1 MRGKCVR
8 SELVITGFGAVGV
21 FGGSCDALCAAVA
34 SGKPY
39 AAPSVRLGDSYLSA
53 EITDFD
59 LRRYRHTAY
68 GHRAPRI
75 SQYAMAAAAQAID
88 EARLEDRRCDR
99 DEVAVVFG
107 TGNGPAEVV
116 TRNLHAI
123 TADGLGAVEPLAFQE
138 SVFNAPGSRISIE
151 YGFRGPL
158 LALPMG
164 WAAGGHAVAA
174 AAELIEAGHAEA
186 ALVVAAD
193 EITPLTHGAV
203 AALGLARGAE
213 AAASHGGRPRIPV
226 YPSEGAAAVVIETR
240 VHAARRD
247 VRPVLELAGWGVRS
261 DTFGVGAKGRGP
273 ASLSKA
279 MQSALARGPG
289 SPKTHVTQIA
299 RVYAGSYCS
308 ADADQA
314 EADALAEVF
323 GEAACP
329 PLLNLRPIIGET
341 KAPAA
346 LFNLIVAAA
355 AIGASQRPADPPGG
369 DCSETQDAVLCN
381 AFWVNGTNTSLL
393 VRRPG

>member
-1 MRGKCVR
+1 MR
-8 SELVITGFGAVGV
+8 SELVITGFGAVGA

-34 SGKPY
+34 SGKPF

-53 EITDFD
+53 EMTDFD
-59 LRRYRHTAY
+59 LRRYRHTAN

-88 EARLEDRRCDR
+88 EARLEDRRCNR

-116 TRNLHAI
+116 ARNLRAI

-213 AAASHGGRPRIPV
+213 AVASRGDRPRISV
-226 YPSEGAAAVVIETR
+226 YPSEGAAAVVLETR
-240 VHAARRD
+240 AHAVRRD
-247 VRPVLELAGWGVRS
+247 ARPMLELAGWGVRS
-261 DTFGVGAKGRGP
+261 DVFGVGAKGRGP

-279 MQSALARGPG
+279 MQSALARVSR
-289 SPKTHVTQIA
+289 SPMSLVTQ
-299 RVYAGSYCS
+299 VYAGSYGS

-314 EADALAEVF
+314 EADALVEVF
-323 GEAACP
+323 GKAACP

-341 KAPAA
+341 KAAAA

-355 AIGASQRPADPPGG
+355 AIGGQQRLG
-369 DCSETQDAVLCN
+369 DQPRGDRSETHDAVLCN